1 MASGNLIHP
10 PQFGGL
16 IPRSIDEFDTP
27 WEIYEVPKFDN
38 WSDIG
43 NPSPSSWV
51 LAMEEWAALNVKSS
65 VWHYTCRADP
75 IPYGCR
81 LFQFHQVIETEYGQ
95 CLHYKPRHG
104 YADFPLQQVD
114 LIFRRVPPA
123 MLLDWDLK
131 VEKEEVFARVY
142 SAMSGT
148 QLQEIRY
155 ERDYRITWKRFQ
167 EDLRMNMVQKG
178 QISTA
183 RDFKLVTDNDEVI
196 APHRLLF
203 PPLRTSAHIEAK
215 ERMKPQK
222 ASDSKKQSKASAEK
236 QGMKKPAAVKQII
249 QTPSVNHG
257 MKKPAAVKQIVEKP
271 VKQGMKKPAAVKKGM
286 KRPVVHL

>member
-1 MASGNLIHP
+1 
-10 PQFGGL
+10 
-16 IPRSIDEFDTP
+16 
-27 WEIYEVPKFDN
+27 
-38 WSDIG
+38 
-43 NPSPSSWV
+43 
-51 LAMEEWAALNVKSS
+51 
-65 VWHYTCRADP
+65 
-75 IPYGCR
+75 
-81 LFQFHQVIETEYGQ
+81 
-95 CLHYKPRHG
+95 
-104 YADFPLQQVD
+104 
-114 LIFRRVPPA
+114 

-167 EDLRMNMVQKG
+167 EDLRVNMVQKG

-249 QTPSVNHG
+249 QTPSVNYG